1 MQLDWRVRIGIVAA
15 AAMIIVTAMIVSIWV
30 PSVLDALGDWIR
42 VGIGFGVAGGIG
54 IGVGVAGGPSPS
66 KPNSGAPANRSPRSP
81 RHYAGGRLALLS
93 LIVALALVSF
103 PGCGAPCQWA
113 GAIVDAADAGATE
126 LAEEAPDDSVAR
138 AAGIVGSVADL
149 GRILVAFCEGTLSV
163 IDEPAD
169 AAARTLPTA
178 QEVVCPV
185 GE

>member
-42 VGIGFGVAGGIG
+42 VGIGF
-54 IGVGVAGGPSPS
+54 GVAGGPSPS

-149 GRILVAFCEGTLSV
+149 GRILVAFCEGTMSV
-163 IDEPAD
+163 IDGPAD

-178 QEVVCPV
+178 QDVVCPV